1 MNVPKHVAGIALFI
15 FIVSVSVFIAAIV
28 AAPLQMIPPVPLG
41 ASSHRN
47 AAESQSV
54 SYHVQI
60 VSVDFINRESYT
72 SLSLK
77 RERGAPAPDSLWV
90 YTSFFV
96 PEYPN
101 KSWSGSPVELREPF
115 SEGDEV
121 SSITVTAACPWCGD
135 ANAPRAG
142 YYARVRVSTVSSEA
156 AARRDEDFD
165 PDIKT
170 AIPVLVQVE
179 RKPRR

>member
-1 MNVPKHVAGIALFI
+1 MNVPKHAAGIALFI
-15 FIVSVSVFIAAIV
+15 LIVSVSVFIAAIV
-28 AAPLQMIPPVPLG
+28 AVPLQMIPPVPIN

-47 AAESQSV
+47 AAGSQPV
-54 SYHVQI
+54 SYKVQL

-72 SLSLK
+72 TLRLK

-115 SEGDEV
+115 AEGDKV
-121 SSITVTAACPWCGD
+121 SLTVTAACPWCGD

-142 YYARVRVSTVSSEA
+142 YYARVQVSTVSSEA
-156 AARRDEDFD
+156 AARRDQDFD

-170 AIPVLVQVE
+170 ATPVLVQVE